1 MKCSYGNVFLS
12 SNFTMFILKITVDLQ
27 NTNSFIIP
35 INLPFSMNLLKINK
49 TLSISKTN
57 YVFLFG
63 LNNVFVCSC
72 YGYRVLTFSTLQA
85 FSSRVSVLYL
95 SPSIIDAISP
105 FLFLLFLEL
114 YLPHFRS
121 YNQNTVIPWLLSL

>member
-1 MKCSYGNVFLS
+1 MFFFL
-12 SNFTMFILKITVDLQ
+12 
-27 NTNSFIIP
+27 
-35 INLPFSMNLLKINK
+35 
-49 TLSISKTN
+49 
-57 YVFLFG
+57 
-63 LNNVFVCSC
+63 
-72 YGYRVLTFSTLQA
+72 VLTMSSYALAMDTASSHFSTLQA